1 MIIETAV
8 KAIAG
13 LTLDLSVFC
22 GKLDF
27 LNVFVLWIYGLLT
40 CSFASAVNHWSVWTQ
55 VLRTRALSAFT
66 QHLQRFAN
74 FERVVCVKNL
84 QLVVSAAK
92 VSPRAR
98 ATSSSSD
105 QVSVL
110 WQDCAADNFARF
122 VVDLL
127 QHNLI
132 TSEALTSS
140 CFALLNSDQCSSL
153 IRLFC
158 RVMRSVVARFADVSD
173 VQVPDVFLS
182 LLQTVES
189 VSHSDDG
196 PT

>member
-1 MIIETAV
+1 M
-8 KAIAG
+8 
-13 LTLDLSVFC
+13 LSRQSQVS
-22 GKLDF
+22 
-27 LNVFVLWIYGLLT
+27 LWIFP
-40 CSFASAVNHWSVWTQ
+40 SFVVSLIALIIFFCNHFFNGCCFCSAVNHWSVWTE

-84 QLVVSAAK
+84 QLVVSAAQ
-92 VSPRAR
+92 VSRCAR
-98 ATSSSSD
+98 ASSRSSASSSD
-105 QVSVL
+105 HVS
-110 WQDCAADNFARF
+110 QDSAAENFARF

-196 PT
+196 AT